1 MNNKS
6 NTFDDDEGTFETVYK
21 LDVELSVEA
30 SEYLLKKAKET
41 ITDNEMDDLLLSW
54 IGLKIIEEAVK
65 PTPAGG

>member
-54 IGLKIIEEAVK
+54 IGFKIIEEAVK